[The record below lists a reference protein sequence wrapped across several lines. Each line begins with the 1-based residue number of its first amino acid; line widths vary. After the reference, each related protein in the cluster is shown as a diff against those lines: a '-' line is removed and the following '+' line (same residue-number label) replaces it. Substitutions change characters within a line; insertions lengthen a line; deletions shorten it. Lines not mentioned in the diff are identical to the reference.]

1 MFLCNTAVDTPKQA
15 KGHIGSSKRHGAT
28 KEELWQ
34 VAFMA
39 SSIAQLENV
48 KLKHWEQV
56 IVSTVRGWSRECSN

>member
-34 VAFMA
+34 AAYMA
-39 SSIAQLENV
+39 NSIAQLEGV
-48 KLKHWEQV
+48 RLKHWEEV
-56 IVSTVRGWSRECSN
+56 RLSTYRGRRSERS